1 MKKNFKMMILPIL
14 LSSCLLGC
22 SGNGEGS
29 SGGVENKTITI
40 WWPSNNAYMKVLNS
54 AKAKF
59 EADNPNCT
67 IKIVKKSGL
76 DLYQAYQVALND
88 DKSRPDIAIIDHVY
102 VQSLA
107 NEGQLADLSSL
118 GSDTD
123 VKSLVPENI
132 YNANTYLGKAYA
144 LPMSANTVAL
154 MYNMTMLKKYGI
166 NEPPTTYSEFLA
178 DLSTIKSS
186 CESSEVAFAQ
196 PINSTFSAMEFVSYV
211 ARLGG
216 SLVSDDCKTVKID
229 SDEVKAAV
237 KEWVKLSKF
246 ASQNEYEEG
255 KFYNGKCAF
264 IEMGSWN
271 LSKINYNAVELGIKE
286 MLPLVDGG
294 VGYSGLGLYSLAIAS
309 KSSCVNEAYEFAK
322 YLSTDK
328 ESQINFAKA
337 GSLFPVTKEALGDSY
352 YTDDQY
358 LSVYASQLEHVTPR
372 PATPI
377 WPFMEKKLVTML
389 YRCVTASSEET
400 IEQAIATCQS
410 ECQEETDRKL
420 G

>member
-1 MKKNFKMMILPIL
+1 MKKNFKLLILPL
-14 LSSCLLGC
+14 LVSSTLLGC
-22 SGNGEGS
+22 SSNGE
-29 SGGVENKTITI
+29 SGGSESKTITV
-40 WWPSNNAYMKVLNS
+40 WWPSTSGYMKVLES
-54 AKAKF
+54 AKTKF
-59 EADNPNCT
+59 EESHPDCT

-118 GSDTD
+118 GADEN
-123 VKSLVPENI
+123 VKTLVPENI
-132 YNANTYLGKAYA
+132 YNANAYLGKAYA

-166 NEPPTTYSEFLA
+166 NEAPTSYTEFLS
-178 DLSTIKSS
+178 DLATVKNS
-186 CESSEVAFAQ
+186 CEGSEVAFAQ

-211 ARLGG
+211 SRLGG

-229 SDEVKAAV
+229 STEVKNAIN
-237 KEWVKLSKF
+237 EWIKLSKF
-246 ASQNEYEEG
+246 ASQDEYEEG

-271 LSKINYNAVELGIKE
+271 LTKINYNAVELGISE
-286 MLPLVDGG
+286 MLPLTDGG
-294 VGYSGLGLYSLAIAS
+294 IGYSGLGLYSLAIAK
-309 KSSCVNEAYEFAK
+309 KSSCVEEAYEFAK
-322 YLSTDK
+322 FLSTDK
-328 ESQINFAKA
+328 DSQLNFAKA

-352 YTDDQY
+352 YTDDKY
-358 LSVYASQLEHVTPR
+358 LSVYASQLENVTPR

-389 YRCVTASSEET
+389 YKCVTATSEET
-400 IEQAIATCQS
+400 VAQAIASCQE
-410 ECQEETDRKL
+410 ECQAETDRKL
-420 G
+420 A

>member
-1 MKKNFKMMILPIL
+1 MKKRFKLPILPIL
-14 LSSCLLGC
+14 LSTCLIAC
-22 SGNGEGS
+22 APKEKT
-29 SGGVENKTITI
+29 SGGDENKTITV
-40 WWPSNNAYMKVLNS
+40 WWPSTNSYMKVIQN
-54 AKAKF
+54 AKEKF

-107 NEGQLADLSSL
+107 NEGQLADLSAL
-118 GSDTD
+118 GADTE
-123 VKSLVPENI
+123 VKELVPENI
-132 YNANTYLGKAYA
+132 YNANAYLGKAYA

-154 MYNMTMLKKYGI
+154 MYNMTMLKKSGI
-166 NEPPTTYSEFLA
+166 NNAPTTYSEFLS
-178 DLSTIKSS
+178 DLETIKNG
-186 CESSEVAFAQ
+186 CTEAEVAFAQ

-211 ARLGG
+211 SRLGG
-216 SLVSDDCKTVKID
+216 SLVSEDCKTVKID
-229 SDEVKAAV
+229 STEVKNAIA
-237 KEWVKLSKF
+237 EWVKLSKF

-286 MLPLVDGG
+286 MLPLMDGG
-294 VGYSGLGLYSLAIAS
+294 TGYSGLGLYSLAIAK
-309 KSSCVNEAYEFAK
+309 KSSCVNEAYKFAK

-328 ESQINFAKA
+328 ESQIAFAKA
-337 GSLFPVTKEALGDSY
+337 GSLFPVTKEALGDTY
-352 YTDDQY
+352 YTSDQY

-377 WPFMEKKLVTML
+377 WPFMEKKLVTLL
-389 YRCVTASSEET
+389 YRCVTATSEDT
-400 IEQAIATCQS
+400 IAQAIATCQS
-410 ECQEETDRKL
+410 ECQSETDRKL

>member
-1 MKKNFKMMILPIL
+1 MKNFTKFLIIPALIGAN
-14 LSSCLLGC
+14 LLGC
-22 SGNGEGS
+22 SPKTS
-29 SGGVENKTITI
+29 TKTITV
-40 WWPSNNAYMKVLNS
+40 WWPSTSSYMKVIN
-54 AKAKF
+54 AARAKF
-59 EADNPNCT
+59 EEDNPGYT
-67 IKIVKKSGL
+67 VKIVKKSGL

-88 DKSRPDIAIIDHVY
+88 SKSRPDIAILDHVY

-107 NEGQLADLSSL
+107 NEGQLANLTEL

-123 VKSLVPENI
+123 VKTLVPENI
-132 YNANTYLGKAYA
+132 YNANTYLGNAYA

-166 NEPPTTYSEFLA
+166 ESAPTTYGELLT
-178 DLSTIKSS
+178 DLSIVKEK
-186 CESSEVAFAQ
+186 CLDSEVAFAQ

-211 ARLGG
+211 SRLGG
-216 SLVSDDCKTVKID
+216 SLVSQDCKTVTIN
-229 SDEVKAAV
+229 STEVKNAV
-237 KEWVKLSKF
+237 NEWVKLSKF

-271 LSKINYNAVELGIKE
+271 LSKINYNAVELGIST
-286 MLPLVDGG
+286 MFPLTDGG
-294 VGYSGLGLYSLAIAS
+294 TGYSGLGLYSLVVAN
-309 KSSCVNEAYEFAK
+309 KSDNLEKSYELAK
-322 YLSTDK
+322 YLSTNK
-328 ESQINFAKA
+328 EIQLSFAKA
-337 GSLFPVTKEALGDSY
+337 GNLFPVTNEALSDSY

-358 LSVYASQLEHVTPR
+358 LKVYAEQLKNVTPR

-389 YRCVTASSEET
+389 YKCVTATSDESIQSAIET
-400 IEQAIATCQS
+400 CQNECQS
-410 ECQEETDRKL
+410 ETTRKL